1 MRSLLSIIPIVL
13 LILGCSKEPIPVES
27 TNIADSSEQ
36 HIVTGLSLIEDTA
49 ILSGIVQCER
59 ALALEPNNSSAYSC
73 LAIAKNDKELL
84 LKAEDSI
91 ENETDR
97 FRYFLASIRILDSET
112 AQDFYNKVQ
121 EMKLGF
127 LPYYKDKESADYFL
141 ALNYFKYLEF
151 EKTREYSANVFK
163 NQDSKFAS
171 QSRVLWEKVDRVI
184 RALELSKFTVTAKKL
199 VLNDKIKRV
208 DIAVVL
214 EDEISLSKLMKGAF
228 KADIKEPARNL
239 SQDIVNHPNLPQI
252 KVFYKYGLRGLEPK
266 VFDNKELFLAN
277 SFITR
282 ADFSLLLEDIVSKAL
297 GDKRLKTTFFGNK
310 SIFCD
315 VKNDDYYFNA
325 INTSVARGFLKPNR
339 NSEFRP
345 HEFLTGIELIEAIA
359 VIKEE
364 IR

>member
-1 MRSLLSIIPIVL
+1 MKSLFAIIPIAL
-13 LILGCSKEPIPVES
+13 LLLGCSKEPAPVKS
-27 TNIADSSEQ
+27 TNIADSAQQ
-36 HIVTGLSLIEDTA
+36 HIVTGLSLIEKTKIDSA
-49 ILSGIVQCER
+49 ITQCER
-59 ALALEPNNSSAYSC
+59 ALALEPKNSSAFSC

-84 LKAEDSI
+84 QKAKDTQDNDIDE
-91 ENETDR
+91 
-97 FRYFLASIRILDSET
+97 FRYNLAAIRVLDT
-112 AQDFYNKVQ
+112 KNAQKHYKKIQ
-121 EMKLGF
+121 EMKLEF
-127 LPYYKDKESADYFL
+127 LPYYKDKQSADYFL
-141 ALNYFKYLEF
+141 ALNYFKYLGF

-163 NQDSKFAS
+163 DQDSKFTN
-171 QSRVLWEKVDRVI
+171 QSKVLWERVDRVI

-228 KADIKEPARNL
+228 KADTKDFAREL
-239 SQDIVNHPNLPQI
+239 SQDIKTHPNLPQI

-266 VFDNKELFLAN
+266 VTASKELFLPN

-282 ADFSLLLEDIVSKAL
+282 ADFALLLEDIISKTL
-297 GDKRLKTTFFGNK
+297 SDKKLKTSFFGNK
-310 SIFCD
+310 STFCD
-315 VKNDDYYFNA
+315 VENNGYYFNA
-325 INTSVARGFLKPNR
+325 INTAVARGFLKPNR